1 MVEISA
7 VLGLYFE
14 IGPNGTTVRAGIWT
28 FLKFFFFFVK
38 LVLVQDFA
46 LFYEDFK
53 WEMWFFGENDI

>member
-53 WEMWFFGENDI
+53 WEM